1 MTKPQTENGWGLIVW
16 RYPFRRPTDASML
29 RWISSAW
36 RGLWQIYL
44 PSADAGTARSL
55 TAVTPIALAHIVLI
69 ADDVSDAGSLSPLQF
84 DQGVQDAK

>member
-1 MTKPQTENGWGLIVW
+1 
-16 RYPFRRPTDASML
+16 ML

-36 RGLWQIYL
+36 RGLWQTDL
-44 PSADAGTARSL
+44 PSADADTAGSL
-55 TAVTPIALAHIVLI
+55 TAVTLIALAHIVLI